1 MHSTII
7 FNKYSSESDCH
18 EPTVEEKTKNLFSE
32 SGTNM
37 PNNIAFETN
46 EDDEQGLQDK
56 RGEIMISNKIITSL
70 KDLGATTFVDHV
82 EYVDQKV

>member
-1 MHSTII
+1 
-7 FNKYSSESDCH
+7 
-18 EPTVEEKTKNLFSE
+18 
-32 SGTNM
+32 M

-70 KDLGATTFVDHV
+70 KDLGAFADHV
-82 EYVDQKV
+82 DYVESLGHADHVSHVGGVV